1 MMGGAGRVISCFVFV
16 YHALRPIPFPPPLLA
31 QIPLCATSS
40 GGPDDN
46 KTASTAA
53 PLLALA
59 LRLPPSASADWVVS
73 ALAAVLPQ
81 GTCMSSSIQLDIRTD
96 IQVRILGQL
105 PLPAEAS
112 SPSANG
118 SNETETGNDSSKS
131 VPPGGSVE
139 SHQELWFSAALG
151 TQAVLVPP
159 KGPSVSLY
167 MGGGGAQIG
176 KPLFGVISAAASA
189 TTGATAAATPGPS
202 GEGLVGGSAA
212 ATTALLVTLGLL
224 LSVSLAVLVVI
235 CLRNRRGKPIS
246 ANSVVAFNKLVS
258 SHHPDSLEP
267 ACVTCVMASEE
278 DEMYDSSVVTHV
290 PPQNRQYS
298 HLSTAEMSVSV
309 NPVFRS
315 KSTK

>member
-1 MMGGAGRVISCFVFV
+1 MMGAGVAGKVSSCFV
-16 YHALRPIPFPPPLLA
+16 YPALRPIPFPPPLLA

-105 PLPAEAS
+105 PLPDATS
-112 SPSANG
+112 SPADG
-118 SNETETGNDSSKS
+118 SDETADNDSSNS
-131 VPPGGSVE
+131 VPPGSSVE
-139 SHQELWFSAALG
+139 SQQGLWFSAALG

-278 DEMYDSSVVTHV
+278 DEMYDSSVATHV